1 LWKNNERDQRH
12 LHLLLAKMFISNPK
26 NKPFVDHKDGNSQ
39 NNSLLN
45 LRWSTQSENA
55 LNSDNYITKQSSNY
69 KNVYFD
75 SKNNCWEAKIIFN
88 GKNHRAGRFK
98 NEESAAVASDKL
110 AKDLGVENWRGLNFP
125 NKNFLDFSSLECDN
139 DRSMNNLLDK
149 TKTYLVGHMQ
159 YLEGRDWREEVTE
172 SLNKIGV
179 TCFNPYMKP
188 FIKDVE
194 EDEASREEMEIWM
207 KTKQYDRVSDRMK
220 MVRAYDLN
228 LVDRSD
234 FIIAHLVPDVASWGS
249 AEEIVT
255 AVRMKKPVF
264 VSMEGGKAKT
274 PLWMLGMFPHKYIY
288 NSLDEILEMLYAINS
303 GSKEIDSDRWRLLRK
318 EFR

>member
-1 LWKNNERDQRH
+1 
-12 LHLLLAKMFISNPK
+12 M
-26 NKPFVDHKDGNSQ
+26 
-39 NNSLLN
+39 
-45 LRWSTQSENA
+45 
-55 LNSDNYITKQSSNY
+55 
-69 KNVYFD
+69 
-75 SKNNCWEAKIIFN
+75 
-88 GKNHRAGRFK
+88 
-98 NEESAAVASDKL
+98 
-110 AKDLGVENWRGLNFP
+110 
-125 NKNFLDFSSLECDN
+125 
-139 DRSMNNLLDK
+139 NLLDK

-159 YLEGRDWREEVTE
+159 YLSGRNWREEVADKLKDLGIT
-172 SLNKIGV
+172 S
-179 TCFNPYMKP
+179 FDPYKKP

-194 EDEASREEMEIWM
+194 EDEATRQEMDVWM
-207 KTKQYDRVSDRMK
+207 KTKQYDRVTERMK
-220 MVRAYDLN
+220 TIRAYDLN

-264 VSMEGGKAKT
+264 VSMEGGKCKT

-288 NSLDEILEMLYAINS
+288 NSLDEIIEMLYAIDS